1 MAFELKA
8 FYSKIYRTYDLVNR
22 LFTLG
27 MDKRWRKVTARRC
40 LEKNPAAVMDLCCGT
55 GDLSMDLIK
64 WAKNEQLKVT
74 GYDFNPDML
83 SIARIKSENKNLKNT
98 EFIEGD
104 AAQMPFKDGRF
115 DAITIG
121 FGFRNLTFENPARD
135 KHIEEMHRVLKEQ
148 GELLILESGVP
159 SNLIVRFFYK
169 LYLYLFLI
177 PLGGLISWNFKAYWY
192 LAHSSSKFYSIVE
205 VKDLLLS
212 KQFSN
217 VESRK
222 FFFGAANL
230 VIATK

>member
-27 MDKRWRKVTARRC
+27 MDKRWRKVTAKRC
-40 LEKNPAAVMDLCCGT
+40 LEKIPMEVMDLCCGT
-55 GDLSMDLIK
+55 GDLSMDLLK
-64 WAKNEQLKVT
+64 LANDEELKVV
-74 GYDFNPDML
+74 GYDFNADML
-83 SIARIKSENKNLKNT
+83 GIAQKKAENKNRKNI
-98 EFIEGD
+98 EFIVGD
-104 AAQMPFKDGRF
+104 AAQMPFKNSRF

-135 KHIEEMHRVLKEQ
+135 EHIKEIYRVLKEQ

-159 SNLIVRFFYK
+159 SNYLVRIIYK
-169 LYLYLFLI
+169 IYLYLFLI

-192 LAHSSSKFYSIVE
+192 LAHSSSKFYSIQE
-205 VKDLLLS
+205 IKELLLNNN
-212 KQFSN
+212 FST
-217 VESRK
+217 VETRQ

-230 VIATK
+230 IIATK